1 MWGRTSGSGLA
12 GNAPGIIV
20 LDTKRHNHHFING
33 AYKREQHR
41 NHRLSLRMCTMDA
54 LIQSALEYIKNYNW
68 SSPFTFIIVVLLGLL
83 ILKKFSMFL
92 IVLATVVIGW
102 GAQDLMITSATS
114 NKEIVSLPLIIY
126 GVGGVAFIVLSLIS
140 FYRSS

>member
-1 MWGRTSGSGLA
+1 
-12 GNAPGIIV
+12 
-20 LDTKRHNHHFING
+20 
-33 AYKREQHR
+33 
-41 NHRLSLRMCTMDA
+41 MDA

-68 SSPFTFIIVVLLGLL
+68 ASPFTFIIVVLVGLL

-126 GVGGVAFIVLSLIS
+126 SVGGVAFIVLSLIS